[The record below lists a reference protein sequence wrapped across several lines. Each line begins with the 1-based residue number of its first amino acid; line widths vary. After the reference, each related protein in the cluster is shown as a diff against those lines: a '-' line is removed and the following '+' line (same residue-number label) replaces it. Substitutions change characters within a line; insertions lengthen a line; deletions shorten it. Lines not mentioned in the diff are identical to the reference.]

1 MATAKCGNEHKWFT
15 NTTSKWCISGENISA
30 IWPCKKHKSSS
41 SRYSYII
48 KAAISFL
55 AVIIITIICRKINL
69 YSKPLSHFKQSICT
83 VPSKIYFV
91 ELSQLTLFLSRS
103 LLWCC
108 SPALLLGVE
117 LSAPR
122 CVWCHRC
129 PSLGSTNYWGR
140 TSLVQAA

>member
-83 VPSKIYFV
+83 VPSKIYFAIFCWIIPTYFI
-91 ELSQLTLFLSRS
+91 SKQL
-103 LLWCC
+103 
-108 SPALLLGVE
+108 PAMV
-117 LSAPR
+117 PFP
-122 CVWCHRC
+122 C
-129 PSLGSTNYWGR
+129 PSPWCRALSSQVCLMPQVPLTG
-140 TSLVQAA
+140 QH